1 MPTYDY
7 RCLLTDERVTVRH
20 SMNTRITSWGELCAL
35 AGRDPGA
42 VDPQAAVEKVLSFG
56 GVVRSQSLKNPSAP
70 PCMSGGGCP
79 SGGCRG

>member
-7 RCLLTDERVTVRH
+7 RCPGLDELVTVRH
-20 SMNTRITSWGELCAL
+20 AMAEKVRTCGELCRL
-35 AGRDPGA
+35 AERGLGEI
-42 VDPQAAVEKVLSFG
+42 AAETPVEKVLSFG
-56 GVVRSQSLKNPSAP
+56 AVVRRQSLNNPSAP